1 MVGLNAAGWWL
12 TTLLARADA
21 SMRQIGF
28 LAIASQLRNMA
39 SLAPG
44 LLTESSL
51 AVMAQGEDAVARTP
65 DRVMAVC
72 TWATTFASLAL
83 AGLAIA
89 VIPWALPFLYGRGY
103 TGATVAVAIA
113 LATAVVHM
121 GSGPAS
127 ARVSI
132 LSIRTTG
139 LINTLWAVL
148 VSLAAASFI
157 WYGGSAAKAAS
168 IYFGAHVVSS
178 ILLWLTLRR
187 RQSMPAGM
195 TAVLATGFGTAL
207 VLVFLAHLR
216 ESHSATPGPLS
227 GLLALVTIAGLC
239 ALLAIA
245 RRQRWLPNLSQLK
258 RLLRDQWSSRRGV
271 HA

>member
-12 TTLLARADA
+12 TSLLARADT

-28 LAIASQLRNMA
+28 LAIASQVRNMA

-51 AVMAQGEDAVARTP
+51 AVMAQGEDQMARTP

-72 TWATTFASLAL
+72 TWATTFASLAV
-83 AGLAIA
+83 AGLGIA
-89 VIPWALPFLYGRGY
+89 VIPWALPFLYGRSY
-103 TGATVAVAIA
+103 AGATAAVAIA
-113 LATAVVHM
+113 LGTAVVHM

-132 LSIRTTG
+132 LSVRTTG

-148 VSLAAASFI
+148 VALAAGTFI
-157 WYGGSAAKAAS
+157 WWGGNAAKAAF
-168 IYFGAHVVSS
+168 IYLGAHVVSAV
-178 ILLWLTLRR
+178 LLWLTLRR

-195 TAVLATGFGTAL
+195 SAVLATGGGTTL
-207 VLVFLAHLR
+207 VLVVLAQLR
-216 ESHSATPGPLS
+216 ESHPAASGSLS
-227 GLLALVTIAGLC
+227 GLLFFVTIAGLG
-239 ALLAIA
+239 ALLFIA
-245 RRQRWLPNLSQLK
+245 RRQRWLPKASQLK
-258 RLLRDQWSSRRGV
+258 RLLRAQWSRRRGL